1 MVCIL
6 LLYFRGGT
14 RNLLWEVPSKYTK
27 MHIRELEYG
36 LHFAT
41 VLSRRDPQFIVGDA
55 LEVHKK
61 CTYANWSMYRIE
73 RKYTKMHFYWFIG
86 NGL

>member
-1 MVCIL
+1 M
-6 LLYFRGGT
+6 
-14 RNLLWEVPSKYTK
+14 WEVPSKYIK

-41 VLSRRDPQFIVGDA
+41 VLSRRDPQFIVGGA

-61 CTYANWSMYRIE
+61 CTYANWVSSFAAFPRL
-73 RKYTKMHFYWFIG
+73 YTLHRELARLILTYFYK
-86 NGL
+86 